1 MSSGSVDLTHTVVL
15 KAGNAFLVSLP
26 DGDMPLGDDHALGVY
41 RNDGRFLLGHELRIA
56 GERPRLLVVSAPT
69 GARSVHELTNPDLEL
84 PDGRRL
90 ALQTLQIR
98 VDRRWLDDTTLE
110 ERIHVHLY
118 GREPVELDLDLA
130 LAADFR
136 PMLVLRGIVP
146 APAPAVQV
154 EAADGGVRFSA
165 RGGDGVVRST
175 TVTADPAP
183 DQREAGMLRFGLAL
197 APGEA
202 HDLVV
207 TYRLDEGVTES
218 SRPPRPSTDRPTQVR
233 ADDELFNRVLERSLL
248 DLRMLHSALDGHAYY
263 AAGIPWFATLFG
275 RDSLIT
281 AMQMAAWVPEM
292 AEQTL
297 RVLASR
303 LGRRVDPIHEEEPG
317 KVIHELR
324 TGELA
329 ALDATPLTRYYGTVD
344 ATPLFLC
351 LLAEHAQWSGSLE
364 LFHEQREAVEATL
377 GWIDTHGDHDGDGLL
392 DYCASSPGGLR
403 NQGWRD
409 SDDGVLDEHGVPLEP
424 PIALIEPQAYAA
436 RAKRD
441 IARLFAHAGEQDRA
455 DRLAAEAAELERA
468 LERVWVAE
476 RRFYALALDR
486 DGRAS
491 GALASNQGHA
501 LWAAAV
507 SPERALAVRNALMS
521 DDLFSGWGIRTLGR
535 HEPGFNPV
543 GYHLGTVWPHD
554 SALCAAGLRHY
565 GHDEDFVAIFEALL
579 EAASYADDYRL
590 PELFAGFSRTEF
602 ETPVPYPVAC
612 HPQAWAAGAIPYLL
626 TSGLGLHPAALEQT
640 LRIRRPSLP
649 RWVNRVQ
656 VKDLCVGDARVDL
669 LFERAGDRVALTDA
683 HVTGE
688 LDVVLEVAS

>member
-26 DGDMPLGDDHALGVY
+26 DGDMPVGDDHALGVY

-136 PMLVLRGIVP
+136 PMLVLRGIAQ

-183 DQREAGMLRFGLAL
+183 DQREAGTLRFGLAL

-364 LFHEQREAVEATL
+364 LFHEQREAVEGTL
-377 GWIDTHGDHDGDGLL
+377 GWIDTPGDHDGDGLL
-392 DYCASSPGGLR
+392 DYCANSRAMSRLAR
-403 NQGWRD
+403 
-409 SDDGVLDEHGVPLEP
+409 
-424 PIALIEPQAYAA
+424 AAYACGSI
-436 RAKRD
+436 RAIGGSSGMPCSSSTPTSESRQPWL
-441 IARLFAHAGEQDRA
+441 RSPPGL
-455 DRLAAEAAELERA
+455 LA
-468 LERVWVAE
+468 
-476 RRFYALALDR
+476 
-486 DGRAS
+486 
-491 GALASNQGHA
+491 Q
-501 LWAAAV
+501 
-507 SPERALAVRNALMS
+507 
-521 DDLFSGWGIRTLGR
+521 
-535 HEPGFNPV
+535 
-543 GYHLGTVWPHD
+543 
-554 SALCAAGLRHY
+554 
-565 GHDEDFVAIFEALL
+565 
-579 EAASYADDYRL
+579 
-590 PELFAGFSRTEF
+590 
-602 ETPVPYPVAC
+602 
-612 HPQAWAAGAIPYLL
+612 
-626 TSGLGLHPAALEQT
+626 
-640 LRIRRPSLP
+640 
-649 RWVNRVQ
+649 
-656 VKDLCVGDARVDL
+656 
-669 LFERAGDRVALTDA
+669 
-683 HVTGE
+683 
-688 LDVVLEVAS
+688 

>member
-136 PMLVLRGIVP
+136 PMLVLRGIAQ

-183 DQREAGMLRFGLAL
+183 DQREAGTLRFGLAL

-207 TYRLDEGVTES
+207 TYGLDEGVTES

-392 DYCASSPGGLR
+392 DYCASRPGGLR

-409 SDDGVLDEHGVPLEP
+409 SDDGVLDEHGMPLEP

-468 LERVWVAE
+468 LERFWLPE
-476 RRFYALALDR
+476 RRFYSLALDR